1 MACNAVGR
9 GYVWGVVTLLTLTL
23 MPAVKLTQSQEPCRY
38 VYRSDDAPDGVLA
51 SPGFPADYPERQF
64 CTYVLQG
71 KPGERL
77 RLKFNALEIEGAP
90 HESNRPCFFT
100 CHHDYLEVEELNDV
114 DQPVRTLG
122 RYCGNCVPPTLVTS
136 RPRAQLTFVT
146 DETKN
151 YGGFQV
157 EFNFITNDCGG
168 TYRVAGGVLESPGY
182 PGPVPASVFQC
193 EWVLELSSP
202 NNDVSVQFL
211 DMDIAYEDAELQT
224 YQVKHDVTGA
234 LVMAEP
240 AKSSDSPD
248 VMETSPDA
256 TALIVSFTS
265 KTGRGRFRA
274 SWTQFT
280 HVPANGTCEGFLC
293 AVHAGRCIHSALV
306 CNGFPN
312 CGSRD
317 NSDER
322 DCQPPSGG
330 SDNVVVGIVVALVLA
345 VLLLIAAACVGHA
358 YRQRQVD
365 KRGRP
370 LRSTDARSSTRSNR
384 RLKENMKVPTEEG
397 EEEEARGLTDR
408 GQHA

>member
-1 MACNAVGR
+1 MACNVVGR
-9 GYVWGVVTLLTLTL
+9 GYVWGVVALLTLTL
-23 MPAVKLTQSQEPCRY
+23 MPAVKLAQSQEPCRY
-38 VYRSDDAPDGVLA
+38 VYSSGDSPDGVIA
-51 SPGFPADYPERQF
+51 SPGFPAAYPDRQF

-71 KPGERL
+71 RPGERL
-77 RLKFNALEIEGAP
+77 RLKFNTLQIEGAP

-122 RYCGNCVPPTLVTS
+122 RYCGNCVPPALVTS

-151 YGGFQV
+151 FGGFQV
-157 EFNFITNDCGG
+157 EFNFITNNCGG

-182 PGPVPASVFQC
+182 PGPVPADVFQC

-211 DMDIAYEDAELQT
+211 EMDIAYEDAELQT
-224 YQVKHDVTGA
+224 YQVKHDDTGA
-234 LVMAEP
+234 LVIAEP
-240 AKSSDSPD
+240 AKTDDSPD

-265 KTGRGRFRA
+265 KTGRGRFQA
-274 SWTQFT
+274 PWTQFT
-280 HVPANGTCEGFLC
+280 HTPANGTCDGFLC
-293 AVHAGRCIHSALV
+293 AGHAGRCIHTALV

-317 NSDER
+317 NSDET
-322 DCQPPSGG
+322 DCQPQSGG

-358 YRQRQVD
+358 YRQRQLD
-365 KRGRP
+365 KRGKP

-384 RLKENMKVPTEEG
+384 RLKDNMKVPTEEDD
-397 EEEEARGLTDR
+397 EEERGLRDGNPHT
-408 GQHA
+408 